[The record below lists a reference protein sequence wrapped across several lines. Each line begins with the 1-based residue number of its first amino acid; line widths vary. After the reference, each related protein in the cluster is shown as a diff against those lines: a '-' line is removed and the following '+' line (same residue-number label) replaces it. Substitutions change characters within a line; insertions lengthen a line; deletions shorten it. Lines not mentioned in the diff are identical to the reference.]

1 MIPQTK
7 KGFTLIELLVV
18 ITIIG
23 ILATWAVAVYTSN
36 IQRARDTTRINEVK
50 ALQWWVEQFYQNQTV
65 YPDKT
70 STDWGSGWVLGYMNK
85 LPRDP
90 KQWETCAQ
98 ASTATNQPFCWY
110 IYNVTDDDNGINQ
123 WAYEISTAFENK
135 GNLDSK
141 ALNDKMWYALNDA
154 NRFELWV
161 PTQAWVDTE
170 SIHDATSCASAKT
183 STYLWIYELWAS
195 SICGWTTQITT
206 TTAPNAINISWN

>member
-65 YPDKT
+65 YPAKT
-70 STDWGSGWVLGYMNK
+70 GVDWGSGWVLGFMNK

-90 KQWETCAQ
+90 KQWETCAK
-98 ASTATNQPFCWY
+98 AWTATNQPFCWY
-110 IYNVTDDDNGINQ
+110 VYNVTDDDNGINQ
-123 WAYEISTAFENK
+123 WAYEISSAFENK

-141 ALNDKMWYALNDA
+141 ALNDKMGSLLNDP

-170 SIHDATSCASAKT
+170 SIWETTSCTAAKAT
-183 STYLWIYELWAS
+183 TYLWVFELWAA
-195 SICGWTTQITT
+195 SICWGATPITT
-206 TTAPNAINISWN
+206 AATNAINISWN